1 MTLQYRLLCGISG
14 WDTCSHIISRSR
26 SLFHTSDAIDA
37 YARASELDPSNRVP
51 TAYTMLVA
59 SAVVCLPGLT
69 GPPPLL
75 QSTLTCLPIFRL
87 QSSGLHLVHS
97 EVDPAR
103 IPLHPCLPRSRL
115 HHAVLLIIALL
126 LTPIAVCS
134 CPVCR
139 SRSDSPSSLLA
150 LFSIASRRFTS
161 HCSVHVAPIL

>member
-1 MTLQYRLLCGISG
+1 MTLQYHLLCGISG
-14 WDTCSHIISRSR
+14 WDTCSRIISRSR
-26 SLFHTSDAIDA
+26 PLFHTLDAIDA

-59 SAVVCLPGLT
+59 STVVHLPGLT
-69 GPPPLL
+69 GPPLLL
-75 QSTLTCLPIFRL
+75 QSTSTRLPIFRL

-103 IPLHPCLPRSRL
+103 IPHHPCLPRSRL

-126 LTPIAVCS
+126 LAPIAVCS

-139 SRSDSPSSLLA
+139 SCSDSPSSLLA
-150 LFSIASRRFTS
+150 LFSIASRHFTG
-161 HCSVHVAPIL
+161 HCSVHVTPIL